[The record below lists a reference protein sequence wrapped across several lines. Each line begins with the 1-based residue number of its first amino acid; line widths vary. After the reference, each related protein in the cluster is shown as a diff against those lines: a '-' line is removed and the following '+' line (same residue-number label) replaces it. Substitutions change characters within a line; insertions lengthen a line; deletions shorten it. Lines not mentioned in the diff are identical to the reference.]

1 MQFEDVEL
9 TKNQKIG
16 IALGLPVF
24 FAMVAY
30 GFYLLLSPWQLTWVQ
45 IVQTIII
52 LFVSGAVLGTLP
64 IWLPMIMIDLGLM
77 PKPYEGEEDDE

>member
-1 MQFEDVEL
+1 MQFDSVEL

-45 IVQTIII
+45 IVQCIVI
-52 LFVSGAVLGTLP
+52 LFISGTILGTLP
-64 IWLPMIMIDLGLM
+64 FWLPKILIDIGLL
-77 PKPYEGEEDDE
+77 PDDEEEDDE

>member
-1 MQFEDVEL
+1 MQFEDVNL

-45 IVQTIII
+45 IVQCIII
-52 LFVSGAVLGTLP
+52 LFISGTILGTLP
-64 IWLPMIMIDLGLM
+64 VWLPKIMIELGLL
-77 PKPYEGEEDDE
+77 KDDDEEEEDE